1 MLAFRLLLWVSIGTL
16 CAATVV
22 ACAGEIVAH
31 TIEARDDLTFTPN
44 SITVKAGQT
53 VELTLVNHGKLN
65 HTFTAPDLNIEVQ
78 MPAGV
83 TSRVTFSASNP
94 GEYRFFSAALSEFE
108 VMKGIVIV
116 K

>member
-1 MLAFRLLLWVSIGTL
+1 MLAFRLLLSVSIGAL

-22 ACAGEIVAH
+22 ACTTENAAY

-44 SITVKAGQT
+44 TITVKAGQT
-53 VELTLVNHGKLN
+53 VELTLVNRGKLN

-78 MPAGV
+78 MPAG
-83 TSRVTFSASNP
+83 TTNKETFVASKP

-108 VMKGIVIV
+108 VMKGTVIV